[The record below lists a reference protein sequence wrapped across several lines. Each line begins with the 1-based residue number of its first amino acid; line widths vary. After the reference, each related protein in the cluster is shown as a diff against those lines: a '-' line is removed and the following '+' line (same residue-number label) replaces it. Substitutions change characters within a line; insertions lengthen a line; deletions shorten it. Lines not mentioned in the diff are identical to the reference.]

1 MTDQEEPKPKPKR
14 IQKPR
19 KHNPAW
25 KDATRNQRTQE
36 REAAINAEC
45 LRLGFDSKS
54 ALLTAL
60 AKGEIEKIVRKK
72 KNNVRLERR
81 RHIRIALWTI

>member
-1 MTDQEEPKPKPKR
+1 MTDQEETKPKPKR
-14 IQKPR
+14 VQKPR

-36 REAAINAEC
+36 REEKITAEC
-45 LRLGFDSKS
+45 QRLGFESKS

-60 AKGEIEKIVRKK
+60 AKGEIVTIVRK
-72 KNNVRLERR
+72 E
-81 RHIRIALWTI
+81 TGS